1 MYRKTFA
8 EKPQYPRL
16 RDRPPDAGY
25 DPYGPAAENR
35 AENLGFSEKGFHLW
49 LAP

>member
-8 EKPQYPRL
+8 EKPPVQ
-16 RDRPPDAGY
+16 
-25 DPYGPAAENR
+25 PATAENR
-35 AENLGFSEKGFHLW
+35 AESLGFSEKGFHLW